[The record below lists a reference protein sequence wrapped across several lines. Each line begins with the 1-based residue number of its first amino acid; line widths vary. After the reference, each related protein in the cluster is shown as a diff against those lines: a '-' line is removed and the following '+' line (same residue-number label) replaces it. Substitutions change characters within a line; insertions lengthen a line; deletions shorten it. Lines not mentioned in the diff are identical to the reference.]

1 MDSKTVLADLCKSVL
16 LDADDF
22 LLCLSQILIAEVEEL
37 KAKISMSNYS
47 PLDDGGGDETANSH
61 LFPGTNPSSSVT
73 DGLVLDSGAI
83 KRDAEVSR

>member
-47 PLDDGGGDETANSH
+47 PLDDDGGDETANSN
-61 LFPGTNPSSSVT
+61 LFPGTNPNSSVT
-73 DGLVLDSGAI
+73 DSLVLDSGAI
-83 KRDAEVSR
+83 KRGAEVSR

>member
-1 MDSKTVLADLCKSVL
+1 MLADLCKSVL

-47 PLDDGGGDETANSH
+47 PLDDGDDETTNSN

-83 KRDAEVSR
+83 KRGAEVSR